1 MKEFSEADIIRGGD
15 AVQIVRKTL
24 GLVDERLVNHG
35 ERVGYMLYQMLRD
48 CERYSEE
55 ERLEIFNLGVF
66 HDIGAYKTDEID
78 RMVKFEADNV
88 WEHSIYGYLF
98 LKYLSPLRE
107 QAEAILFHH
116 LNYNRYDKVNSEFK
130 DIALM
135 IKLTDRVDISMQGRG
150 GEFALSEIT
159 EGAGSRFDPAHV
171 EMFLKADEKYHIIEH
186 LNSGV
191 YEQEIMAIQEK
202 LVLSPE
208 DIDLYLQMLAYSIDF
223 RSEYTVTHTVTTVGI
238 SVEIANLLGCSFED
252 RVKIYY
258 GALLHD
264 VGKIAIPLEILE
276 YPGKLSPQAMKI
288 MKTHV
293 QISED
298 ILRNVVAD
306 DICEIAI
313 RHHEKLDGS
322 GYHRGLAAEE
332 LTESQRIV
340 AIADVLSALRQRR
353 SYKEA
358 FPKEKII
365 EILKEQSEKGR
376 LCPTICR
383 LVIDRY
389 DAVMANADRSCEDF
403 LSVYDNLMIEYERIY
418 NSVSKL

>member
-1 MKEFSEADIIRGGD
+1 MEEVRKADIIRGGD

-35 ERVGYMLYQMLRD
+35 ERVGYMLYQMLRES
-48 CERYSEE
+48 ERYSEE
-55 ERLEIFNLGVF
+55 EAFDIFNLGVF

-78 RMVKFEADNV
+78 KMVKFEADNV

-98 LKYLSPLRE
+98 LKYLSPLKE

-116 LNYNRYDKVNSEFK
+116 LNYDRYDKVDSDFK

-150 GEFALSEIT
+150 GAFDLKEIKSGT
-159 EGAGSRFDPAHV
+159 GSRFNPEHV
-171 EMFLKADEKYHIIEH
+171 DLFLKADAKYHIIEG
-186 LNSGV
+186 LNSGA
-191 YEQEIMAIQEK
+191 YEKEIEGIQKK

-238 SVEIANLLGCSFED
+238 SVEIARLLNYSHGD
-252 RVKIYY
+252 RERIYY

-298 ILRNVVAD
+298 ILRGAVAD

-322 GYHRGLAAEE
+322 GYHRGLSAAE
-332 LTESQRIV
+332 LTEGQQIV

-358 FPKEKII
+358 FPREKII
-365 EILKEQSEKGR
+365 EVLKEQSEKGK
-376 LCPTICR
+376 LCPVICN
-383 LVIDRY
+383 LVIDHY
-389 DAVMANADRSCEDF
+389 DAVMENADSSCEAF
-403 LSVYDNLMIEYERIY
+403 LSVYDNLLLEYERIY
-418 NSVSKL
+418 NLVSKL